1 MSSWNSRKLL
11 LTILLAAMLVVPAV
25 LVSMPVGLSA
35 GRYSAWLKLV
45 TPSWNGDYCLDSTTT
60 PACPD
65 QTVTGFA
72 DRYNLTGQWYW
83 VEVYYERGKPYND
96 IIKDST
102 WKFYPNATGFVK
114 ISWPDTWKNVTVV
127 VKAKSYDG
135 TEIGKGTLYKGIIVY
150 MLVINAS
157 NNYLQAKT
165 GTGWDGYN
173 SVTVQMDGTITP
185 GSIYRPSV
193 AGPVNFVRISPADF
207 SSNHNHKT
215 AADAWV
221 ANASVIFKPFHVHT
235 WYGVLDNLS
244 YAQIKIYDLNHT
256 DASSKASL
264 LRAVVT
270 KGDGSGNSLYD
281 PSQTGEMY
289 PVYKDRLDEW
299 KDNELVPIPLQA
311 VNIQSYAKEPYG
323 EDFAGKWAHLN
334 VTVRVWWESVLVNTT
349 FYVGADLTEPQEFVP
364 VRDPVFY
371 PGNDFLSENGVTMQ
385 PLSYIYDWETNL
397 DNDVELYDYLS
408 ATVFYWRCGARDD
421 DLLVNG
427 YDYGMEQSIGSALFD
442 AQCIVNLRDKNGAT
456 YHTLHER
463 GSTGEVWDGSDGNS
477 YALSDDPH
485 DWKGSLPAFRTYL
498 RAPNATMWTGLIEK
512 FSGVWIDGKE
522 AWQLVYVSKY
532 YSGTDDLTKNQ
543 PSKVAI
549 NDYLKTRTITDDP
562 GPFKGIR
569 LEVQYAGGYKN
580 LYGGLKQTVG
590 VYLLENPYLIAL
602 KDLVDPI
609 NTWPDPFTSPDN
621 YPEIIYP
628 PLIPNTLNVRLG

>member
-35 GRYSAWLKLV
+35 GRYIARLKLV
-45 TPSWNGDYCLDSTTT
+45 TPSWNGENCLPSTTT
-60 PACPD
+60 LACPD
-65 QTVTGFA
+65 KTVTGFA
-72 DRYNLTGQWYW
+72 DRYNLTDKWYW

-102 WKFYPNATGFVK
+102 WYFYPNATGFVK
-114 ISWPDTWKNVTVV
+114 ISWPDAWKNVTVV

-150 MLVINAS
+150 MLKIGVDEDVGI
-157 NNYLQAKT
+157 YL
-165 GTGWDGYN
+165 DGDTATDPTD
-173 SVTVQMDGTITP
+173 VGVV
-185 GSIYRPSV
+185 V
-193 AGPVNFVRISPADF
+193 AYLSQSPKEF
-207 SSNHNHKT
+207 SEAHSHKT

-221 ANASVIFKPFHVHT
+221 GYGAVIFKPFHVHT
-235 WYGVLDNLS
+235 WYSVLDNLS

-311 VNIQSYAKEPYG
+311 VNIQSYSKEPYG

-334 VTVRVWWESVLVNTT
+334 VTTRVWWESVLVNTT
-349 FYVGADLTEPQEFVP
+349 FYVGGVLDPNNIPDETVTVATDEYSVVYPSGEFL
-364 VRDPVFY
+364 DP
-371 PGNDFLSENGVTMQ
+371 ENLVTMM
-385 PLSYIYDWETNL
+385 PLSYVYDWETNL
-397 DNDVELYDYLS
+397 DNGWELYDYLS

-421 DLLVNG
+421 DLLVGGNAI
-427 YDYGMEQSIGSALFD
+427 YFDRDNNYLSQRDVGSALFD
-442 AQCIVNLRDKNGAT
+442 AYCIVNLRDKTGGT
-456 YHTLHER
+456 YHTLREM
-463 GSTGEVWDGSDGNS
+463 GVTGELHPGVDGEY
-477 YALSDDPH
+477 YALSENPH
-485 DWKGSLPAFRTYL
+485 DWKGSLPEFREYL
-498 RAPNATMWTGLIEK
+498 RAPNATMWTDLIAK
-512 FSGVWIDGKE
+512 FSGVWIDGKKASE
-522 AWQLVYVSKY
+522 LVYVSKY

-549 NDYLKTRTITDDP
+549 NDYLKTRTITDDL

-569 LEVQYAGGYKN
+569 LELKYKGGYKN
-580 LYGGLKQTVG
+580 EYGAFSPYGPSVG
-590 VYLLENPYLIAL
+590 TYLLENPYLIAL
-602 KDLVDPI
+602 KSSDWI
-609 NTWPDPFTSPDN
+609 DPFTSPDN
-621 YPEIIYP
+621 YPEIIDVLP
-628 PLIPNTLNVRLG
+628 SPV

>member
-45 TPSWNGDYCLDSTTT
+45 TPSWDGVDCGWGTL
-60 PACPD
+60 ACPD
-65 QTVTGFA
+65 PTATGFT
-72 DRYNLTGQWYW
+72 DRYNLTDSWYW

-114 ISWPDTWKNVTVV
+114 ISWPDAWKNVTVV

-135 TEIGKGTLYKGIIVY
+135 TEIGAGSLYKGIIVY
-150 MLVINAS
+150 MLKIGVDQNVGI
-157 NNYLQAKT
+157 YL
-165 GTGWDGYN
+165 DGDDAPPTA
-173 SVTVQMDGTITP
+173 VGVV
-185 GSIYRPSV
+185 V
-193 AGPVNFVRISPADF
+193 AYLSQSPEDF
-207 SSNHNHKT
+207 SEEHSHKT

-221 ANASVIFKPFHVHT
+221 GYGAVIFKPFHVHT
-235 WYGVLDNLS
+235 WYSVLDNLS

-334 VTVRVWWESVLVNTT
+334 VTTRVWWESVLVNTT
-349 FYVGADLTEPQEFVP
+349 FYVGGVLDPTAIPDETVTVATNEYAVVYPSGEFL
-364 VRDPVFY
+364 DP
-371 PGNDFLSENGVTMQ
+371 ENLVTMM
-385 PLSYIYDWETNL
+385 PLSYVYDWEYNL
-397 DNDVELYDYLS
+397 DYGWELYDYLS

-427 YDYGMEQSIGSALFD
+427 YDYGMDQSIGSALFD

-463 GSTGEVWDGSDGNS
+463 GSTGEVW
-477 YALSDDPH
+477 Y
-485 DWKGSLPAFRTYL
+485 
-498 RAPNATMWTGLIEK
+498 
-512 FSGVWIDGKE
+512 
-522 AWQLVYVSKY
+522 
-532 YSGTDDLTKNQ
+532 
-543 PSKVAI
+543 
-549 NDYLKTRTITDDP
+549 
-562 GPFKGIR
+562 GI
-569 LEVQYAGGYKN
+569 
-580 LYGGLKQTVG
+580 
-590 VYLLENPYLIAL
+590 
-602 KDLVDPI
+602 
-609 NTWPDPFTSPDN
+609 
-621 YPEIIYP
+621 
-628 PLIPNTLNVRLG
+628 